1 MRLSVVSLLM
11 ILTTVFMSACGR
23 DASAPVVDNS
33 HRFYGPSGTVSGGIA
48 LSSAATQQAA
58 PISAIS
64 SNNLSPASGS
74 PQLAPASEQARI
86 VPHYSNRS
94 ILASGNSDGWQWP
107 VQGQVSERFGK
118 QGAGI
123 ANEGI
128 TIAAPAGT
136 PIRAA
141 QAGEVAYVGH
151 GVRDYGNIV
160 ILRHPSGEMT
170 SYAHASDIVV
180 SKGQHVATGTTLG
193 YVGTSGNA
201 KTPQLHFAMRSGDKA
216 VDPLSRLPSQLAS
229 R

>member
-11 ILTTVFMSACGR
+11 ILTTVFLSACGR
-23 DASAPVVDNS
+23 DELASLDDRSQMFYGRTGVMSVASAAFTTAPA
-33 HRFYGPSGTVSGGIA
+33 I
-48 LSSAATQQAA
+48 QAA

-64 SNNLSPASGS
+64 SND
-74 PQLAPASEQARI
+74 LAPASGHAPAIINTSSVVARPI
-86 VPHYSNRS
+86 MAANNP
-94 ILASGNSDGWQWP
+94 WQWP
-107 VQGQVSERFGK
+107 VNGEVAERFGK
-118 QGAGI
+118 QGEGI

-128 TIAAPAGT
+128 TIAAPEGT

-170 SYAHASDIVV
+170 SYAHASDIIVN
-180 SKGQHVATGTTLG
+180 KGQQVAAGATLG
-193 YVGTSGNA
+193 HVGTSGNA
-201 KTPQLHFAMRSGDKA
+201 KTPQLHFALRSGDRA
-216 VDPLSRLPSQLAS
+216 VDPLTKLPSQLAS